1 MKILKLDRKDDIL
14 VVEPQSIEDL
24 WHLTKVIEKGDLVTG
39 RSFRLFKV
47 QDSLK
52 AASGEKKAVNI
63 QIRVESVEF
72 AEQSNKL
79 RLTGAIVAGTP
90 EEFCPHGEFHTL
102 DLEPMQR
109 VEVAKKLNSFHESV
123 LDEAKKH
130 SRSTHAVVVVMDDEK
145 ALFAELRNTGIRFG
159 PEIRCHASKRDPDSF
174 TEKKKSFLAEATA
187 LLKQKDGEDR
197 QLVVA
202 GPGFTKDEFKKFLSD
217 REPNMA
223 KKIAWEHCSNA
234 ERNGVHEL
242 LKKGILERI
251 LGAQKLQEEYAALE
265 RLKASLGRDDGL
277 SVYGLDEVN
286 AAVETG
292 ATAELLVLDE
302 LVRRN
307 ADARKVLEKAK
318 QRGAKIVIF
327 NSDDDAGSEFK
338 AFKAAALL
346 RYKLGY

>member
-1 MKILKLDRKDDIL
+1 
-14 VVEPQSIEDL
+14 
-24 WHLTKVIEKGDLVTG
+24 
-39 RSFRLFKV
+39 
-47 QDSLK
+47 
-52 AASGEKKAVNI
+52 
-63 QIRVESVEF
+63 
-72 AEQSNKL
+72 
-79 RLTGAIVAGTP
+79 
-90 EEFCPHGEFHTL
+90 
-102 DLEPMQR
+102 
-109 VEVAKKLNSFHESV
+109 
-123 LDEAKKH
+123 
-130 SRSTHAVVVVMDDEK
+130 
-145 ALFAELRNTGIRFG
+145 
-159 PEIRCHASKRDPDSF
+159 
-174 TEKKKSFLAEATA
+174 

-202 GPGFTKDEFKKFLSD
+202 GPGFTKNEFKKFLSD